1 MDFYEDPIGNP
12 VDYPKIWELVGKGT
26 VSAANWAKDTYESLG
41 SKSIWTTIQ
50 GSSFNNIIGL
60 PLGGRT
66 DNLMGNSVRIICPW
80 WGLIKRL
87 KSGPDSEVG
96 WSGLV
101 TGIGG
106 DTAMVFGKKTYFT
119 YFSDSVIFEFS
130 NNKIEANYQVP
141 DGVNID
147 SFSTMGAKGLYYAP
161 AITAVLGALA
171 LTTTILCLKHIWKF
185 SSSDVVGNNA
195 SVMKWAML
203 LVPQIESQWL
213 YLAKFLHTMGY
224 SSIPMEIREETGV
237 IKQAYY
243 KSKREARLT
252 GLQLD
257 KIKGKIEAA
266 KSTIER
272 KKKQISNLEGF
283 LAISFCNELVP
294 IKIGQIQQEIGD
306 LEWDLLAYE
315 SEERVATE
323 KVLKISEQA
332 IKDSTNLASLGPKA

>member
-1 MDFYEDPIGNP
+1 MDFYGDPIGNP

-26 VSAANWAKDTYESLG
+26 VSAANWAIDTNDSLG
-41 SKSIWTTIQ
+41 SKSTWSTIQ
-50 GSSFNNIIGL
+50 GSSINNIIGL

-101 TGIGG
+101 TGVGG
-106 DTAMVFGKKTYFT
+106 DTTMVFGKKTYFT
-119 YFSDSVIFEFS
+119 YFSDSVNFEFS
-130 NNKIEANYQVP
+130 NNKIEANYQIP
-141 DGVNID
+141 EGVNID
-147 SFSTMGAKGLYYAP
+147 SFSVMGAKRLYYAP

-224 SSIPMEIREETGV
+224 SSIPMKIGEELGEAV
-237 IKQAYY
+237 EAAAE
-243 KSKREARLT
+243 SSREASLLRT
-252 GLQLD
+252 QLND
-257 KIKGKIEAA
+257 IEQKITSTKNKIKTYETQIKNNIEGAQAVPLLAGLTAQGTRVLMEEMDLQAELLMNYQGEKVEITKELAEKEVNAAEAA
-266 KSTIER
+266 AK
-272 KKKQISNLEGF
+272 
-283 LAISFCNELVP
+283 LA
-294 IKIGQIQQEIGD
+294 
-306 LEWDLLAYE
+306 AM
-315 SEERVATE
+315 RT
-323 KVLKISEQA
+323 
-332 IKDSTNLASLGPKA
+332 